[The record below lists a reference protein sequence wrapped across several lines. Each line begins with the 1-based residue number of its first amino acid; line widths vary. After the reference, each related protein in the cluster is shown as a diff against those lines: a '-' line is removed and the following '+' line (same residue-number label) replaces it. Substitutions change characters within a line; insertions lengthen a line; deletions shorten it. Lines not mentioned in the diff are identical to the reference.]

1 MPTIQDDPSDRCI
14 SNHLPIKELAE
25 SPSVLLL
32 AALDKLVA
40 DTPPLTRVSE
50 QDQFGLFGGYIG
62 ISGLLLQLSTT
73 YPDLKIQDQSLKQW
87 AELYLG
93 GERDATQAVPYPLI
107 GLVGE
112 TVCLL
117 ALRACLS
124 DNKAD
129 CGKFLAS
136 FDAARQP
143 IPEGEEDEWD
153 PELLQ
158 GRAGALYLLRLV
170 RKWVPAS
177 KEKID
182 ECISDMAERLMQAND
197 YGARSW
203 RWKGRMYTGAV
214 HGDIGNI
221 TQLVLS
227 KPDLAPRVE
236 VHLKRLLE
244 MQFEDGG
251 WPLHSNR
258 DEEATTMVQL
268 CHGATGFVYSL
279 QALRPYFPNLQ
290 DEIDAAIKKGQS
302 CIWEKGLLKKEP
314 SLCHGTFGNGL

>member
-1 MPTIQDDPSDRCI
+1 MT
-14 SNHLPIKELAE
+14 N
-25 SPSVLLL
+25 
-32 AALDKLVA
+32 
-40 DTPPLTRVSE
+40 TPPLTRVPE
-50 QDQFGLFGGYIG
+50 QDQWGLFGGYIG
-62 ISGLLLQLSTT
+62 IAGLLLQLSTK
-73 YPDLKIQDQSLKQW
+73 YPNLKIQGKPLKQW

-93 GERDATQAVPYPLI
+93 GERDAPPSVPLPRPLI
-107 GLVGE
+107 GLIGE

-117 ALRACLS
+117 ALKACVS
-124 DNKAD
+124 GSEAD
-129 CGKFLAS
+129 LDRFLAC

-143 IPEGEEDEWD
+143 IPDGEEDEWD
-153 PELLQ
+153 AELLQ

-177 KEKID
+177 KDRID

-203 RWKGRMYTGAV
+203 RWVGRMYTGAV

-227 KPDLAPRVE
+227 KPELAPKME
-236 VHLKRLLE
+236 GHLKRLLA
-244 MQFEDGG
+244 MQFADGG

-268 CHGATGFVYSL
+268 CHGATGFLYSL
-279 QALRPYFPNLQ
+279 QALRSYFPSLRG
-290 DEIDAAIKKGQS
+290 EIDAAIEKGQA
-302 CIWEKGLLKKEP
+302 CVWEKGLLKKEP
-314 SLCHGTFGNGL
+314 SLCHGLFGNGL